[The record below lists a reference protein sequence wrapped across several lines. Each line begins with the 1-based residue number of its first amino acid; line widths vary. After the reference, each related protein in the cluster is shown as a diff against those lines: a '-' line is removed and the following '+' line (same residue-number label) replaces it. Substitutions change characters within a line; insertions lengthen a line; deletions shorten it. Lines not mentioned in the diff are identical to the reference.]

1 MTRLLKQHLE
11 RVRQRMK
18 RQADKKRSERTFEVG
33 DMVFLKLQPYI
44 QSSIAPRA
52 NHKLLFK
59 FYGPY
64 QVLSRVG
71 EVAYQLKLPEGSRI
85 HPVVHVSQ
93 LKKAL
98 GQNYQVPATLPSPD
112 DILQFPLHVLQ
123 RRLRPRGDHSIAQGL
138 IHWSSQPESMATWE
152 DLEELQQ
159 RFPHAPAWG
168 QAGNQGRGNVTST
181 STTPAEAQQVKAHLD
196 QAYPDRRARRPN
208 PRYRDGNYI

>member
-18 RQADKKRSERTFEVG
+18 RQANKKRSERSFAVG
-33 DMVFLKLQPYI
+33 DMVFLKMQPYI
-44 QSSIAPRA
+44 QSSIALRA

-71 EVAYQLKLPEGSRI
+71 EVACHLDLPESSRI

-93 LKKAL
+93 LKKAI
-98 GQNYQVPATLPSPD
+98 GQNYQVPALLPSPD
-112 DILQFPLHVLQ
+112 DVLQVPIRVLQ
-123 RRLRPRGDHSIAQGL
+123 RHLLSQGDHSIAQGL

-159 RFPHAPAWG
+159 RFPRAPAWG
-168 QAGNQGRGNVTST
+168 QAANQGRGNVSPST
-181 STTPAEAQQVKAHLD
+181 STTTPKAHQGQAQQDKAL
-196 QAYPDRRARRPN
+196 PDKPTRRPN
-208 PRYRDGNYI
+208 PRYI